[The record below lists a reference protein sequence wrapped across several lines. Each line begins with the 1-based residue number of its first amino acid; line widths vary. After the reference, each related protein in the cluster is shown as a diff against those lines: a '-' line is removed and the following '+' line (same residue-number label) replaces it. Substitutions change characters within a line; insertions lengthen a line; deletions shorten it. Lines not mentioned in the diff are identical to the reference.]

1 MIILE
6 RLYHRDKDCIAIRGR
21 LTTPSYNV
29 INKFPGRLYTR
40 TLRCFYVPYSKQN
53 VDSLR
58 EMLSPFGEIRF
69 QDSIKPKE
77 EQQVIPEVLL
87 PEEYI
92 PTLQRLRYSQATI
105 DNYAI
110 QFKKFLAHL
119 HPKVVTAIVEQDVHD
134 YLLHLVNVRRVSL
147 STQNQAINSIKF
159 YLEHVLKGDRKVYYT
174 ERPRK
179 ELKLPTVLSEEEII
193 RLFEHTKNVKHRA
206 ILFLIYSAG
215 LRMSEILNLKWDDI
229 DVKRNVIY
237 VRGGKGNKDRITLLS
252 SLAYS
257 YLIEY
262 RAIYNPKSWVFEGG
276 PGKPYS
282 ALSINN
288 IIKRSGKLAGIAKT
302 ISAHTLRHSFA
313 THLLEK
319 GTDLRYIQTLLGHES
334 SKTTERYAHVTKRG
348 FDKLIS
354 PLDNLMGVGKLKN
367 Q

>member
-6 RLYHRDKDCIAIRGR
+6 RLLHRDKDCITVRGK
-21 LTTPSYNV
+21 LASLSYNL
-29 INKFPGRLYTR
+29 IYNFPGRLYSR
-40 TLRCFYVPYSKQN
+40 TLGCFYVPYSKHN
-53 VDSLR
+53 LALLR
-58 EMLSPFGEIRF
+58 DALLPYGQVSFR
-69 QDSIKPKE
+69 DSIDA
-77 EQQVIPEVLL
+77 EVKSDLSAEVAL
-87 PEEYI
+87 PENY
-92 PTLQRLRYSQATI
+92 LSALRRLRYSQATI
-105 DNYAI
+105 DNYSI
-110 QFKKFLAHL
+110 QFKKFLTHI
-119 HPKVVTAIVEQDVHD
+119 HPKSEIDITEQDIHD
-134 YLLHLVNVRRVSL
+134 YLLYLVNVRRVSL

-179 ELKLPTVLSEEEII
+179 EIKLPTVLSEDEII
-193 RLFEHTKNVKHRA
+193 GLFEKTRNVKHKA

-215 LRMSEILNLKWDDI
+215 LRMSEILNLKWVDI
-229 DVKRNVIY
+229 DIKRNVIY

-257 YLIEY
+257 YLVEY
-262 RAIYNPKSWVFEGG
+262 RAIYNPQSWVFEGT

-282 ALSINN
+282 ARSINN
-288 IIKRSGKLAGIAKT
+288 IIKRSGKLAGITKT

-334 SKTTERYAHVTKRG
+334 SRTTERYAHVTKRG
-348 FDKLIS
+348 FDKLMS
-354 PLDNLMGVGKLKN
+354 PLDNLMVGRKLKK